1 MCTEVVKLET
11 TQRKMIIQNVKI
23 INISNRTFF
32 VIFLASLILLY
43 FFYLFNSCLLSSI
56 HKAFRRVSK
65 RSMGYQVMKTS
76 FIQSGSNFVN
86 TTPQSVSDDTQ
97 IILGSLVRIVS
108 LVDDDGGKNESA
120 FKYRLVNLKN
130 LSNKRLPDVLIIGV
144 KKSGTRALLEF
155 LRIHPN
161 IRAAGSEIHFFDR
174 HYSFGLR

>member
-1 MCTEVVKLET
+1 MN
-11 TQRKMIIQNVKI
+11 IQNVKI
-23 INISNRTFF
+23 INISNRTCF
-32 VIFLASLILLY
+32 VILLASLILLY

-56 HKAFRRVSK
+56 HKAFRRVRDNRTKLVGKQIKFLPFQNGFS
-65 RSMGYQVMKTS
+65 Y
-76 FIQSGSNFVN
+76 VN
-86 TTPQSVSDDTQ
+86 TTPQSISDDTQ
-97 IILGSLVRIVS
+97 IIFGSIVRIVS
-108 LVDDDGGKNESA
+108 LVDDDASGKNET

-130 LSNKRLPDVLIIGV
+130 LSNRRLPDVLIIGV